1 MEQLCDCVCGH
12 YTWINFKT
20 CCSSV
25 FSKRPGLTWV
35 YANEFSKVLLMMY
48 TPETYS
54 EPCQTSMV
62 ERFYE
67 NSTASKVSVLLRI
80 SPYSVRIREN
90 ADQNNSE
97 YGHFTHRVGNG

>member
-1 MEQLCDCVCGH
+1 MIVCRL

-20 CCSSV
+20 CCFSF

-35 YANEFSKVLLMMY
+35 DANEFSNVLLMIY

-62 ERFYE
+62 EHFYE
-67 NSTASKVSVLLRI
+67 NSTASKVSVFEVIL
-80 SPYSVRIREN
+80 VRITPHLSAFSPNTGKCGPE
-90 ADQNNSE
+90 
-97 YGHFTHRVGNG
+97 